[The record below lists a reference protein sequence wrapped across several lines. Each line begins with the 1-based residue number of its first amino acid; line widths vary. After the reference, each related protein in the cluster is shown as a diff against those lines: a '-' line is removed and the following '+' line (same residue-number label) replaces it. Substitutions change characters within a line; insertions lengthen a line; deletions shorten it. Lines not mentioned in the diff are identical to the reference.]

1 MAPVDLLDL
10 TDSASS
16 SSELMLNTMAT
27 SNTNSNTSPV
37 NSSIILTDTSP
48 DPAPTPPPP
57 PLLVTTTATTT
68 SSSTTTNKIKL
79 YNQTKL
85 DDNNN
90 DKSSIM
96 VLCKTNANKNRTKDA
111 SASSSSGELDED
123 DEEEVE
129 DSSSSLSTSSLSP
142 LSSFETHVANRWC
155 TNETTEITINK
166 SNSIEED
173 ISNVN
178 TICILSE
185 KTLINQNNENY
196 RGTKRLESDDLSYAS
211 DSLTPTPTPSA
222 LNGHD
227 EKFVEFS
234 SSSSSNLNTP
244 TLAPPPNTLPLFTN
258 LNQTTNNL
266 ETVESNTDETRTTTT
281 SAISADSPEFIPS
294 SLAAGYSQPTPLHHL
309 VYSQTGDCID
319 GEYMNYV
326 YSEPSYSYGQT
337 TPDSSTLMSPIG
349 ELNPTLV
356 NEGVA
361 AVGVAFQ
368 PLPPNLAAPT
378 ASSSTIFVH
387 VDAGHI
393 FQVHLGDKCKEIV
406 GPATVKIVS
415 NDSTQPFP
423 LQLTSPAP
431 GQLVQQI
438 LNENGMLTHLI
449 ISSQPQYMHAG
460 GSGMHV
466 PNMNGTISHH
476 PNYHHLQSESSTSN
490 LIHVS

>member
-1 MAPVDLLDL
+1 
-10 TDSASS
+10 
-16 SSELMLNTMAT
+16 
-27 SNTNSNTSPV
+27 
-37 NSSIILTDTSP
+37 
-48 DPAPTPPPP
+48 
-57 PLLVTTTATTT
+57 
-68 SSSTTTNKIKL
+68 
-79 YNQTKL
+79 
-85 DDNNN
+85 
-90 DKSSIM
+90 M

-123 DEEEVE
+123 DEVE

-142 LSSFETHVANRWC
+142 LSSFETHVPNRCC
-155 TNETTEITINK
+155 TNENTEITINK
-166 SNSIEED
+166 SNTIEED
-173 ISNVN
+173 MSNVN
-178 TICILSE
+178 TISIISE
-185 KTLINQNNENY
+185 KTIINQNNDNF
-196 RGTKRLESDDLSYAS
+196 RGAKRLESDDLSYAS

-244 TLAPPPNTLPLFTN
+244 ALVPPPNTLPLFTN
-258 LNQTTNNL
+258 LNQTTTNNL

-294 SLAAGYSQPTPLHHL
+294 SLAAGYSQPTPLPHL

-319 GEYMNYV
+319 GEYINYV

-356 NEGVA
+356 NDGVA
-361 AVGVAFQ
+361 ASGVAFQ

-449 ISSQPQYMHAG
+449 ISSQPQYMHPG
-460 GSGMHV
+460 GNGMHV
-466 PNMNGTISHH
+466 PNMAGTISHH
-476 PNYHHLQSESSTSN
+476 QNYHHLQNESSTSN
-490 LIHVS
+490 LIHVSSNVYIYLEYYSIKSLFRHLYK